1 MNQGKKAKLARIV
14 QSYLICKESLLAKV
28 DRRIRLSI
36 LSLDYNCLQASLPY
50 HLAALTE
57 KGLDRS
63 LAEVGGQDLIDLTRV
78 KNHALCF
85 VQCNAPSTF
94 IRVMTHVLQPF
105 IGMFLV
111 VYFDDILV

>member
-78 KNHALCF
+78 KK
-85 VQCNAPSTF
+85 
-94 IRVMTHVLQPF
+94 
-105 IGMFLV
+105 
-111 VYFDDILV
+111 